1 MTGNYLDRGQFVK
14 DLAGNHNFFIFVLV
28 EVESH
33 GRFSAEDQHD
43 LIYTFKD
50 YSGFSIKN

>member
-14 DLAGNHNFFIFVLV
+14 DLAGNHNFFIFGLV

-33 GRFSAEDQHD
+33 GRFSAEDRHD